1 MRETNNLKALHE
13 CDRARK
19 VLFCLAFRF
28 YAPEGNFILFQYKPV
43 KFPSDTTLYY
53 SSKHYVFLLET
64 DHLPVFN
71 TEVLKTWYKN

>member
-1 MRETNNLKALHE
+1 MRETNKLKVLQE

-19 VLFCLAFRF
+19 VLFCFEFRF
-28 YAPEGNFILFQYKPV
+28 CRPEGSFIAFQYKQV

-64 DHLPVFN
+64 DHLLVFN
-71 TEVLKTWYKN
+71 TEVLKTW